1 MQILEYRLHILVQ
14 SLKILLKSKLVL
26 CKPQFLP
33 MYINYL
39 IALCMSHLLIRQSIS
54 LLVQQ
59 LINLTNDSMYQLR
72 FISSYMISVCSK
84 ISDVHMTSMDITP
97 LPFSRKCGG
106 IDKKDKWQ
114 LGLDMPPA
122 KKEWMEVLLLRSERG
137 MSRATALL
145 HNQHSV
151 IW

>member
-14 SLKILLKSKLVL
+14 SLKILLKSKLAL

-39 IALCMSHLLIRQSIS
+39 IALCISHLLIRQSIS

-84 ISDVHMTSMDITP
+84 ISDVHMISMDITP

-106 IDKKDKWQ
+106 IDKKKTNDNW
-114 LGLDMPPA
+114 GLTCHLPR
-122 KKEWMEVLLLRSERG
+122 KNEWKSFSSAAREECLERP
-137 MSRATALL
+137 
-145 HNQHSV
+145 HSC
-151 IW
+151 ITSIQ